1 MPAMKA
7 EPKSPKPAGKRY
19 EQYCAVAR
27 SLDLLGERWT
37 LLVVRDLLMGPR
49 RYTDLREA
57 LPGIATDL
65 LTARL
70 RTLEDAGYV
79 QRRKLPRPAPVT
91 VYELTPSGRRIGLVL
106 LELARLG
113 LEHLGPP
120 GADDD
125 IDTDALV
132 LSLRASYTPPAGG
145 ENASYQLEL
154 EGEPFSVTV
163 ADGWVDTARGLADEP
178 RCTITTGARA
188 LAQLLS
194 GVTDADAAIAGGE
207 LELAGPRRELDRFLD
222 AFAYPSARR
231 S

>member
-1 MPAMKA
+1 MKA
-7 EPKSPKPAGKRY
+7 DSKPRKAPAKRY

-70 RTLEDAGYV
+70 RTLEEAGYV

-91 VYELTPSGRRIGLVL
+91 VYELTDAGRRLGPVV

-120 GADDD
+120 GPDDD
-125 IDTDALV
+125 VNTAAFV
-132 LSLRASYTPPAGG
+132 LSLRASYRPSAGRDG
-145 ENASYQLEL
+145 ARYQLEVD
-154 EGEPFSVTV
+154 GEPFSVTV
-163 ADGWVDTARGLADEP
+163 EDGRVRTARGQADEP
-178 RCTITTGARA
+178 RCTIAAGARE
-188 LAQLLS
+188 LAQLLC
-194 GVTDADAAIAGGE
+194 GVTDPDEAIAAGE
-207 LELAGPRRELDRFLD
+207 LKLSGPRRELDRFLD
-222 AFAYPSARR
+222 AFAYPR
-231 S
+231 